1 VDSFWA
7 SQKPCQNPLRQWAMC
22 FKRLQIGEIK
32 ETKKSCNLR
41 RVMTKMLKINNF
53 HTFLSDGTM
62 PVQAIERPIAQAEPS
77 ALVY

>member
-1 VDSFWA
+1 
-7 SQKPCQNPLRQWAMC
+7 
-22 FKRLQIGEIK
+22 
-32 ETKKSCNLR
+32 
-41 RVMTKMLKINNF
+41 MTKMLKINNF